1 MVMLCVCVCARGR
14 GAHREAKEE
23 FPNCL
28 GKMKEQYRVVHLL
41 LGIIRSLRGY
51 DNNKDETD
59 SYTRSIYGQQFRGE
73 EVEVAAAAEAKARE
87 AISLSC
93 VIFLFWLASHSSFLL
108 ARTHIWMESFSFTTA
123 GRLEETLDYLAK
135 MLLKKLYVNQLQANR
150 ISPSKQASRFILK
163 NWNF

>member
-1 MVMLCVCVCARGR
+1 MTGGKFGNGDAVCVCVRARGR

-59 SYTRSIYGQQFRGE
+59 SYTRSIYGQEYRGE

-108 ARTHIWMESFSFTTA
+108 ARTHI
-123 GRLEETLDYLAK
+123 
-135 MLLKKLYVNQLQANR
+135 
-150 ISPSKQASRFILK
+150 
-163 NWNF
+163 

>member
-1 MVMLCVCVCARGR
+1 MTGGKFGNGDAVCARARGR

-41 LGIIRSLRGY
+41 LLGVIRSLRGY

-59 SYTRSIYGQQFRGE
+59 SYTRSIYGQQYRGE
-73 EVEVAAAAEAKARE
+73 EVEVAAAEAKARE

-108 ARTHIWMESFSFTTA
+108 ARTHI
-123 GRLEETLDYLAK
+123 
-135 MLLKKLYVNQLQANR
+135 
-150 ISPSKQASRFILK
+150 
-163 NWNF
+163 

>member
-1 MVMLCVCVCARGR
+1 MVMLCVRARGR

-41 LGIIRSLRGY
+41 LLGVIRSLRGY

-59 SYTRSIYGQQFRGE
+59 SYTRSIYGQQYRGE
-73 EVEVAAAAEAKARE
+73 EVEVAAAEAKARE

-93 VIFLFWLASHSSFLL
+93 VIFLFWLASHSCFLL
-108 ARTHIWMESFSFTTA
+108 ARTHI
-123 GRLEETLDYLAK
+123 
-135 MLLKKLYVNQLQANR
+135 
-150 ISPSKQASRFILK
+150 
-163 NWNF
+163 